1 MGITFIDCQLHSY
14 VPYSL
19 ASQGGKTPTIQFG
32 ISILIFTLHSSQDEV
47 LRSHSL
53 LTVDPFVKLPTTVET
68 IQVQEKKVRYYHYDL
83 NF

>member
-53 LTVDPFVKLPTTVET
+53 LTVDPFVNSPLLLRQYKFKKKRFDIT
-68 IQVQEKKVRYYHYDL
+68 IMI
-83 NF
+83 